1 MDISLVKKKNRVR
14 GIERAQDGL
23 NFLIYKSNLI
33 KMKLNKDLK
42 ELKE

>member
-14 GIERAQDGL
+14 ERAQDGL